1 MKQIYI
7 VTINS
12 TAVINT
18 NRYNKLL
25 HSREFPEGGGGNIF
39 VYFVHGHETFY
50 PQKGCVFIR
59 VGRNMAYQFYHELPK
74 LLPPKNFPLNICDV
88 IKLSKTR
95 DNDIVRFN
103 ILKLLVLVENK

>member
-18 NRYNKLL
+18 NR
-25 HSREFPEGGGGNIF
+25 RGGGGGGGGGGNIF
-39 VYFVHGHETFY
+39 VYFVRGHETFY

-59 VGRNMAYQFYHELPK
+59 VGRNMAY
-74 LLPPKNFPLNICDV
+74 
-88 IKLSKTR
+88 
-95 DNDIVRFN
+95 
-103 ILKLLVLVENK
+103 